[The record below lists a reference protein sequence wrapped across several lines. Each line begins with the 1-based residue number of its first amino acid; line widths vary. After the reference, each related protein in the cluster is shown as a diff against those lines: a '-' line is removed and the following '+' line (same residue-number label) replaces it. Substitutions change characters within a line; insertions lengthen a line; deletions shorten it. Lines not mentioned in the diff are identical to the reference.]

1 MDWLPGR
8 PAVTAHA
15 CAFSPVGSRVPVRPP
30 SSQPPATAICQYPGQ
45 APPTLAIC
53 CRCRNPSWHLR
64 FVWAF
69 RLPAKGQWRRAA
81 SALKLEPS
89 ARCDA
94 GAIVNPSTPP
104 RAPSTPNKMSFFF
117 GRNRARTNT
126 TDLAKQAR
134 DNVTKLEG
142 PQGAA
147 KVNNTAQADDMLAA
161 ATAPPS
167 NAPAD

>member
-1 MDWLPGR
+1 
-8 PAVTAHA
+8 
-15 CAFSPVGSRVPVRPP
+15 
-30 SSQPPATAICQYPGQ
+30 
-45 APPTLAIC
+45 
-53 CRCRNPSWHLR
+53 
-64 FVWAF
+64 
-69 RLPAKGQWRRAA
+69 
-81 SALKLEPS
+81 
-89 ARCDA
+89 
-94 GAIVNPSTPP
+94 
-104 RAPSTPNKMSFFF
+104 MSFFF

>member
-1 MDWLPGR
+1 
-8 PAVTAHA
+8 
-15 CAFSPVGSRVPVRPP
+15 
-30 SSQPPATAICQYPGQ
+30 
-45 APPTLAIC
+45 
-53 CRCRNPSWHLR
+53 LR

-69 RLPAKGQWRRAA
+69 RLPAKGQWRRAP

-89 ARCDA
+89 TRSGA

-134 DNVTKLEG
+134 DHVTKLEG

-147 KVNNTAQADDMLAA
+147 KVNNNNNSAGRQARRRRCRPAFH
-161 ATAPPS
+161 P
-167 NAPAD
+167 NAPADLPAPRPRSSQRCSPR